1 MPEDER
7 RGLLTEREK
16 EILRGDADV
25 SEKYYYVVVSRVRMK
40 IGRIGDDADLL
51 EKHHPTLGDELQ
63 NTVCDTS

>member
-7 RGLLTEREK
+7 RGLLTERER

-51 EKHHPTLGDELQ
+51 NEHHPTLCDELR
-63 NTVCDTS
+63 NAVCDEL